1 MVKELLNYLQ
11 VHEGLLEGGYS
22 HVVLLMHRGP
32 KEEIDLFHL
41 KKIVLNAEID
51 YQGMSWDL
59 HFWKYFKRAA
69 ADGYLL
75 KGLNV
80 WPHESDRQN
89 CRPCSFFHLYNKI
102 FLTFIETYQAY
113 PRYLIG
119 NPLTIWYNHSL
130 SCIVS

>member
-1 MVKELLNYLQ
+1 
-11 VHEGLLEGGYS
+11 
-22 HVVLLMHRGP
+22 MHRGP

-51 YQGMSWDL
+51 YQGMSQYL

-75 KGLNV
+75 KGLNF

-89 CRPCSFFHLYNKI
+89 CRPCSFF
-102 FLTFIETYQAY
+102 
-113 PRYLIG
+113 P
-119 NPLTIWYNHSL
+119 PL
-130 SCIVS
+130 